1 MNKSFFLVLGFI
13 VILLAVSALPTS
25 AQRRDYM
32 TDPEIELVRDSQDID
47 KRVEVLTKMIDRR
60 FAAIG
65 VEVGGWKPS
74 EKDQKLWGEPPA
86 GNQSNLL
93 SDVRQLLQKAV
104 DDVDDV
110 AEHNENTLTQNK
122 TEGLLFPA
130 AVRSLAASATR
141 YQPALKS
148 LLDKTKDERDK
159 GIILTS
165 MELCREILDSV
176 TKLPAET
183 KEEEKKRTKEEEKNK
198 KKAKTSS

>member
-1 MNKSFFLVLGFI
+1 MKVFI
-13 VILLAVSALPTS
+13 IACVALLIFSVASAAS

-32 TDPEIELVRDSQDID
+32 TDAEIELVRDNQDID
-47 KRVEVLTKMIDRR
+47 KRVQVLTRMIDRR
-60 FAAIG
+60 FTALG
-65 VEVGGWKPS
+65 VEVGGWKQS
-74 EKDQKLWGEPPA
+74 GKDEKLWGEAPA
-86 GNQSNLL
+86 GTPSNLL
-93 SDVRQLLQKAV
+93 ADIRHLLQKAV

-130 AVRSLAASATR
+130 GVRSLATAAAR

-148 LLDKTKDERDK
+148 LLDKTKDDRDK
-159 GIILTS
+159 GVILTS
-165 MELCREILDSV
+165 MELCQEIIDSV

-198 KKAKTSS
+198 KKGKT